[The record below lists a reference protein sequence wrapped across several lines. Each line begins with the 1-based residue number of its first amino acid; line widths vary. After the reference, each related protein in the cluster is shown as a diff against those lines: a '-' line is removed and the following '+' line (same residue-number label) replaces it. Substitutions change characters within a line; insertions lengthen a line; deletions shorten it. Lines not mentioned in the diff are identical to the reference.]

1 MFGPSFAGETTLPAH
16 FRHVPHAALTVALGD
31 RRCLRVRGRVPSIA
45 SLKAVVADHAAGE
58 LRASP

>member
-31 RRCLRVRGRVPSIA
+31 RPLLARAGQGSFY
-45 SLKAVVADHAAGE
+45 SELKGGGSGPC
-58 LRASP
+58 RRRTTR